1 MKNNLLS
8 TAKILLTVVTANSQW
23 KIIGATGFSINT
35 TRISILKKIVLLTF
49 LFASFT
55 MNSQIILW
63 EDDFNSYTPGD
74 NVGEDIDVPA
84 DYLNYDVDADG
95 YGWGLSHPD
104 NFDYTLINDLYDSN
118 FIISASY
125 IGFGTNGNGG
135 QGPVFPNNILVLPMI
150 NIPGNAADVNL
161 TYYVACGP
169 DMQFFAETYSVT
181 VTTSNDET
189 DILAATP
196 ILTDTLDF
204 FGGEEASLN
213 LDTYIGQNVYISFRH
228 YDTTDQF
235 VLGLDNIK
243 VTAGVL
249 GVTDSYFNDFKYFVD
264 DNDQLNVAATFALE
278 KIDLYNVLGQKVF
291 AKSLSNT
298 SEIIDISAITS
309 GTYIATVT
317 IEGQSKS
324 FRIVKI

>member
-1 MKNNLLS
+1 M
-8 TAKILLTVVTANSQW
+8 
-23 KIIGATGFSINT
+23 
-35 TRISILKKIVLLTF
+35 KKIFLFTF
-49 LFASFT
+49 LIASFT

-63 EDDFNSYTPGD
+63 EDDFSSYTPGD

-118 FIISASY
+118 FIVSASY
-125 IGFGTNGNGG
+125 IGVGTNGNGG
-135 QGPVFPNNILVLPMI
+135 QGPVSPNNILVLPLI
-150 NIPGNAADVNL
+150 NIPGGAENVNL

-169 DMQFFAETYSVT
+169 DMQFYEETYSVT
-181 VTTSNDET
+181 VTTSNDES

-204 FGGEEASLN
+204 FGGEEVTLN
-213 LDTYIGQNVYISFRH
+213 LDDYIGQNVYISFRH

-235 VLGLDNIK
+235 IIGLDDIQ
-243 VTAGVL
+243 VTAGIL
-249 GVTDSYFNDFKYFVD
+249 GVTDNYFNDFKYYVD
-264 DNDQLNVAATFALE
+264 DYDQLNLAASLPLE
-278 KIDLYNVLGQKVF
+278 KIVVYNVLGQEVF
-291 AKSLSNT
+291 VKSLSEA
-298 SEIIDISAITS
+298 SDIIDVSAITS
-309 GTYIATVT
+309 GMYIARVT

-324 FRIVKI
+324 FRFIKM